1 MSSREKPSFPRKI
14 LKTNDRNFNA
24 SGVSRQNL
32 GNFGVTALVGCL
44 RFGFETV
51 RGTRSLAVRNP
62 QPWVRSGAAP
72 LIKLSKILAIISGI
86 IYTSTC

>member
-1 MSSREKPSFPRKI
+1 M
-14 LKTNDRNFNA
+14 
-24 SGVSRQNL
+24 
-32 GNFGVTALVGCL
+32 ALVGYL

-51 RGTRSLAVRNP
+51 RGTGSLAVRNP
-62 QPWVRSGAAP
+62 QRWVRSGAAP